1 MNTPLMFSSFVS
13 LMVLAAGAR
22 SGELTVTV
30 TDIRAAE
37 GTLMVSVA
45 DSDAAWNNQAKP
57 VAATKVNAA
66 KGEVT
71 LKFPGLPDGKYAVQV
86 MHDQNDNG
94 KLDSNFLG
102 IPSEGYG
109 FSNNPN
115 LLRRAHFDE
124 AQFVLAGNAA
134 ITVHLR

>member
-13 LMVLAAGAR
+13 LMVLAAAAR

-37 GTLMVSVA
+37 GTLMVSVV